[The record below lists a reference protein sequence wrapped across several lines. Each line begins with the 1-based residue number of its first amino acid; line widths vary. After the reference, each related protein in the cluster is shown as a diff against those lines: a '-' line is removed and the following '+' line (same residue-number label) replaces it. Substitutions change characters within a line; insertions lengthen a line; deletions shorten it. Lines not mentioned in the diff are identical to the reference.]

1 MRSFNAGMLMILI
14 LAVTACSTH
23 KPMPAVEYVD
33 LDRFMGDW
41 FVIANI
47 PTFLEKDAYNPVETY
62 RLDDDGTIATTFT
75 FNQGSLDGEKK
86 NYHPRGFVQDSESN
100 AIWGMQFIWP
110 IKADYRIV
118 YLDGDYQKTVQDSES
133 NAIWGMQFIWPIKA
147 DYRIVYLDG
156 DYQKTIIGRKSRD
169 YVWIMARKSSISEKE
184 YNSLV
189 DQVGRLGYDIEQL
202 RKAEHNPSADVEKDY
217 FTGVSQVE
225 YSTSSLSGFEK
236 IVLTTK
242 RFERSSSSRVAAK
255 GGLSTTDRVTRD
267 RLLLDIDLSSL
278 GDLPVPSKRHQFDGA
293 QVASLKITT
302 EHQVYA
308 SPSFDHDNPPVALRP
323 LIDFILALE

>member
-1 MRSFNAGMLMILI
+1 MRSFNAGILMILI

-41 FVIANI
+41 YVIANI

-86 NYHPRGFVQDSESN
+86 NYHPRGF
-100 AIWGMQFIWP
+100 
-110 IKADYRIV
+110 
-118 YLDGDYQKTVQDSES
+118 VQDSES

-202 RKAEHNPSADVEKDY
+202 RKAEHNPSADVEEDY

-242 RFERSSSSRVAAK
+242 RFERSSSSRVATK

-302 EHQVYA
+302 EHQVYTR
-308 SPSFDHDNPPVALRP
+308 PSFDHDNPPVALRP

>member
-86 NYHPRGFVQDSESN
+86 NYHPRGF
-100 AIWGMQFIWP
+100 
-110 IKADYRIV
+110 
-118 YLDGDYQKTVQDSES
+118 VQDSES

-308 SPSFDHDNPPVALRP
+308 SPSFDHDNPPIALRP

>member
-1 MRSFNAGMLMILI
+1 MRSFNSGILMILL

-41 FVIANI
+41 YVIANI

-86 NYHPRGFVQDSESN
+86 NYHPRGF
-100 AIWGMQFIWP
+100 
-110 IKADYRIV
+110 
-118 YLDGDYQKTVQDSES
+118 VQDSES

-242 RFERSSSSRVAAK
+242 RFERSSSSKVATK

>member
-33 LDRFMGDW
+33 LDRFRGDW

-47 PTFLEKDAYNPVETY
+47 PTFLEKDAYNTVETY

-86 NYHPRGFVQDSESN
+86 NYHPRGF
-100 AIWGMQFIWP
+100 
-110 IKADYRIV
+110 
-118 YLDGDYQKTVQDSES
+118 VQDSES

-308 SPSFDHDNPPVALRP
+308 SPSFDHDNPPIALRP

>member
-1 MRSFNAGMLMILI
+1 MRSFNAGILMILI

-41 FVIANI
+41 YVIANI

-118 YLDGDYQKTVQDSES
+118 YLD
-133 NAIWGMQFIWPIKA
+133 A
-147 DYRIVYLDG
+147 

-169 YVWIMARKSSISEKE
+169 YVWIMARKSSISETE

-242 RFERSSSSRVAAK
+242 RFERSSSSRVATK

>member
-1 MRSFNAGMLMILI
+1 MRSFNAGILVI
-14 LAVTACSTH
+14 LLLAVTACSTH
-23 KPMPAVEYVD
+23 KPMPAVKYVD

-62 RLDDDGTIATTFT
+62 RLDGDGTIATTFT

-100 AIWGMQFIWP
+100 AIWGMQFVWP

-118 YLDGDYQKTVQDSES
+118 YLDADYQ
-133 NAIWGMQFIWPIKA
+133 N
-147 DYRIVYLDG
+147 
-156 DYQKTIIGRKSRD
+156 TIIGRKSRD
-169 YVWIMARKSSISEKE
+169 YVWIMARKSSISEKD
-184 YNSLV
+184 YSFLV
-189 DQVGRLGYDIEQL
+189 DQVQRLGYDIDQL
-202 RKAEHNPSADVEKDY
+202 RKAEHNPSSDVEKDL
-217 FTGVSQVE
+217 FTDVSQIE
-225 YSTSSLSGFEK
+225 YATSSLSGFEK
-236 IVLTTK
+236 VVMTTK
-242 RFERSSSSRVAAK
+242 SFERSSSSRAVTK

-267 RLLLDIDLSSL
+267 RLLLDIDLLSL

-293 QVASLKITT
+293 QIASVKISAGD
-302 EHQVYA
+302 QVYS

-323 LIDFILALE
+323 LINFILALE

>member
-1 MRSFNAGMLMILI
+1 MRSFNAGILMILI

-86 NYHPRGFVQDSESN
+86 NYQPRGFVQDSESN

-118 YLDGDYQKTVQDSES
+118 YLD
-133 NAIWGMQFIWPIKA
+133 A
-147 DYRIVYLDG
+147 

-184 YNSLV
+184 YNYLV

-217 FTGVSQVE
+217 FTGVSQIE

-242 RFERSSSSRVAAK
+242 RFERSSSSRVATK

-308 SPSFDHDNPPVALRP
+308 SPSFDHDNPPIALRP

>member
-1 MRSFNAGMLMILI
+1 MRSFNAGILMILI

-41 FVIANI
+41 YVIANI

-86 NYHPRGFVQDSESN
+86 NYHPRGF
-100 AIWGMQFIWP
+100 
-110 IKADYRIV
+110 
-118 YLDGDYQKTVQDSES
+118 VQDSES

-242 RFERSSSSRVAAK
+242 RFERSSSSKVATK